1 MENSK
6 VMKIMLSV
14 AIVFFLIMVGLGVFN
29 IFKDKD
35 EVEKLPQN
43 DFINDVSNQESKKEY
58 IPIEEISGDYT
69 LTDAENENAFIV
81 NKDNLPQ
88 NKSVI
93 NMFTDDL
100 GDNKD
105 SKIRIVME
113 NSDSLLFVLDIET
126 SGDNFVV
133 TQNSRQM
140 GEDII
145 QNTYPR
151 SEYSFRDGVITL
163 ADGVELQ
170 MYSLVKGE
178 FEETVDLFAYVIESL
193 EVESG
198 DEEKIIEISE

>member
-35 EVEKLPQN
+35 EVEKVPQN
-43 DFINDVSNQESKKEY
+43 DFINNVSNQESKKEY

-81 NKDNLPQ
+81 NKNNLPK

-100 GDNKD
+100 GTNKD

-145 QNTYPR
+145 QNTYSR
-151 SEYSFRDGVITL
+151 SEYSFTDGVITL
-163 ADGVELQ
+163 SDGVELQ
-170 MYSLVKGE
+170 MYSLVKGD
-178 FEETVDLFAYVIESL
+178 FEETVDLFAYVIEPL
-193 EVESG
+193 DVESG
-198 DEEKIIEISE
+198 DEEKTIEISE

>member
-35 EVEKLPQN
+35 EVEKVPQN
-43 DFINDVSNQESKKEY
+43 DFINNVSNQEPKKEY

-81 NKDNLPQ
+81 NKNNLPK

-100 GDNKD
+100 GTNKD

-145 QNTYPR
+145 QNTYSR
-151 SEYSFRDGVITL
+151 SEYSFTDGVITL
-163 ADGVELQ
+163 SDGVELQ
-170 MYSLVKGE
+170 MYSLVKGD
-178 FEETVDLFAYVIESL
+178 FEETVDLFAYVIEPL
-193 EVESG
+193 DVESG
-198 DEEKIIEISE
+198 DEEKTIEISE